1 MMKILYKIGMVVFSG
16 MILTSCVVGKKYSRT
31 ELNAP
36 EKYREELTV
45 TGDTILHSWK
55 TYYKDPLLVDLIEKA
70 LVKNNEV
77 LIAVKSMEQLDLSYK
92 QAKLSLLPT
101 LDFDAAATR
110 SYLSKNSLN
119 GSLSAQF
126 TSKDYMD
133 DYSANLRMS
142 WEVDIWGKA
151 AMQKRDAKA
160 AYFAQ
165 KENLS
170 ALKTR
175 IIVQVAQSYYNLLGL
190 DEQLKIAQKNIELS
204 DSTLQMMKL
213 QYNSGSISS
222 LAVNQTEAQKKTA
235 ELLVPLAKANIAVQ
249 ENALQILCG
258 EYPNTITRSGNLNVD
273 EFAFEM
279 PAGIPASL
287 LSRRPDVKAS
297 EYTVMS
303 ATAKTGLA
311 KATMYPTLS
320 LSPSIGIN
328 SFEFD
333 TWFNFPGSVTKN
345 IAANL
350 AQPIFQKKALR
361 TAYEVAVLEQEK
373 AVVQFKQSFITAV
386 GEVSDAMSQLKYADE
401 RIKLSEEKA
410 SSLEKATSD
419 ASLLYKSGM
428 ANYLEVITA
437 QNSALQND
445 LDVVAIKLEKLN
457 AAINLY
463 RALGG
468 GVE

>member
-1 MMKILYKIGMVVFSG
+1 MRVLYNIGISLFTGMV
-16 MILTSCVVGKKYSRT
+16 LTSCVVGKKYSRAD
-31 ELNAP
+31 LNAP
-36 EKYREELTV
+36 EKYREDITL
-45 TGDTILHSWK
+45 TGDTILHPWK
-55 TYYKDPLLVDLIEKA
+55 SYYKDPMLVSLIEKA

-77 LIAVKSMEQLDLSYK
+77 LIAMKSMEQLDLTYK

-101 LDFDAAATR
+101 LDFDAGASR
-110 SYLSKNSLN
+110 SYQSKNSLN

-126 TSKDYMD
+126 IGKDYMD
-133 DYSANLRMS
+133 DYSANLRLS
-142 WEVDIWGKA
+142 WEADIWGKA

-160 AYFAQ
+160 GYFAQ

-190 DEQLKIAQKNIELS
+190 DEQLKIAQKNIDLS
-204 DSTLQMMKL
+204 NSTLSMMQM
-213 QYNSGSISS
+213 QYQSGLISS
-222 LAVNQTEAQKKTA
+222 LALYQTEAQKKTA
-235 ELLVPLAKANIAVQ
+235 ELLVPLAEANIAVQ

-258 EYPNTITRSGNLNVD
+258 EYPDSIIRSGNLDVAELNVTLSSGV
-273 EFAFEM
+273 
-279 PAGIPASL
+279 PVSL
-287 LSRRPDVKAS
+287 LSRRPDVKAA
-297 EYTVMS
+297 EYAVMS
-303 ATAKTGLA
+303 ANAKTGLA

-333 TWFNFPGSVTKN
+333 TWFNFPGSVTKT

-350 AQPIFQKKALR
+350 VQPIFKKRQLR
-361 TAYEVAVLEQEK
+361 TAYEIAVLEQEK
-373 AVVQFKQSFITAV
+373 AVVQFKQSFIIAV
-386 GEVSDAMSQLKYADE
+386 GEVSDAMSKLKNADKRME
-401 RIKLSEEKA
+401 LATEK
-410 SSLEKATSD
+410 SVSLDKATHD
-419 ASLLYKSGM
+419 ANLLYKSGM
-428 ANYLEVITA
+428 ATYLEVIVA

>member
-1 MMKILYKIGMVVFSG
+1 MKVLYNIGISLFTGMV
-16 MILTSCVVGKKYSRT
+16 LTSCVVGKKYSRAD
-31 ELNAP
+31 LNAP
-36 EKYREELTV
+36 EKYREDITL
-45 TGDTILHSWK
+45 TGDTILHPWK
-55 TYYKDPLLVDLIEKA
+55 SYYKDPMLVSLIEKA

-77 LIAVKSMEQLDLSYK
+77 LIAMKSMEQLDLTYK

-101 LDFDAAATR
+101 LDFDAGASR
-110 SYLSKNSLN
+110 SYQSKNSLN

-126 TSKDYMD
+126 IGKDYMD
-133 DYSANLRMS
+133 DYSANLRLS
-142 WEVDIWGKA
+142 WEADIWGKA

-160 AYFAQ
+160 GYFAQ

-190 DEQLKIAQKNIELS
+190 DEQLKIAQKNIDLS
-204 DSTLQMMKL
+204 NSTLSMMQM
-213 QYNSGSISS
+213 QYQSGLISS
-222 LAVNQTEAQKKTA
+222 LALYQTEAQKKTA
-235 ELLVPLAKANIAVQ
+235 ELLVPLAEANIAVQ

-258 EYPNTITRSGNLNVD
+258 EYPDSITRSGNLDVAELNVTLSSGV
-273 EFAFEM
+273 
-279 PAGIPASL
+279 PVSL
-287 LSRRPDVKAS
+287 LSRRPDVKAA
-297 EYTVMS
+297 EYAVMS
-303 ATAKTGLA
+303 ANAKTGLA

-333 TWFNFPGSVTKN
+333 TWFNFPGSVTKT

-350 AQPIFQKKALR
+350 VQPIFKKRQLR
-361 TAYEVAVLEQEK
+361 TAYEIAVLEQEK
-373 AVVQFKQSFITAV
+373 AVVQFKQSFIVAV
-386 GEVSDAMSQLKYADE
+386 GEVSDAMSKLKNADKRME
-401 RIKLSEEKA
+401 LATEK
-410 SSLEKATSD
+410 SVSLDKATHD
-419 ASLLYKSGM
+419 ANLLYKSGM
-428 ANYLEVITA
+428 ATYLEVIVA

>member
-1 MMKILYKIGMVVFSG
+1 MKVVYNIGISLFTGMV
-16 MILTSCVVGKKYSRT
+16 LTSCVVGKKYSRAD
-31 ELNAP
+31 LNAP
-36 EKYREELTV
+36 EKYREDITL
-45 TGDTILHSWK
+45 TGDTILHPWK
-55 TYYKDPLLVDLIEKA
+55 SYYKDPMLVSLIEKA

-77 LIAVKSMEQLDLSYK
+77 LIAMKSMEQLDLTYK

-101 LDFDAAATR
+101 LDFDAGASR
-110 SYLSKNSLN
+110 SYQSKNSLN

-126 TSKDYMD
+126 IGKDYMD
-133 DYSANLRMS
+133 DYSANLRLS
-142 WEVDIWGKA
+142 WEADIWGKA

-160 AYFAQ
+160 GYFAQ

-190 DEQLKIAQKNIELS
+190 DEQLKIAQKNIDLS
-204 DSTLQMMKL
+204 NSTLIMMQM
-213 QYNSGSISS
+213 QYQSGLISS
-222 LAVNQTEAQKKTA
+222 LALYQTEAQKKTA
-235 ELLVPLAKANIAVQ
+235 ELLVPLAEANIAVQ

-258 EYPNTITRSGNLNVD
+258 EYPDSITRSGNLDVAELNVTLSSGV
-273 EFAFEM
+273 
-279 PAGIPASL
+279 PVSL
-287 LSRRPDVKAS
+287 LSRRPDVKAA
-297 EYTVMS
+297 EYAVMS
-303 ATAKTGLA
+303 ANAKTGLA

-333 TWFNFPGSVTKN
+333 TWFNFPGSVTKT

-350 AQPIFQKKALR
+350 VQPIFKKRQLR
-361 TAYEVAVLEQEK
+361 TAYEIAVLEQEK
-373 AVVQFKQSFITAV
+373 AVFQFKQSFIVAV
-386 GEVSDAMSQLKYADE
+386 GEVSDAMSKLKNADKRME
-401 RIKLSEEKA
+401 LATEK
-410 SSLEKATSD
+410 SVSLDKATHD
-419 ASLLYKSGM
+419 ANLLYKSGM
-428 ANYLEVITA
+428 ATYLEVIVA

>member
-1 MMKILYKIGMVVFSG
+1 MKALYKIGM
-16 MILTSCVVGKKYSRT
+16 ILLAGTIMTSCVVGKKYSRT

-36 EKYREELTV
+36 EKFREEIAV
-45 TGDTILHSWK
+45 TGDTVLLPWK
-55 TYYKDPLLVDLIEKA
+55 SYYKDPLLVSLIEKA

-77 LIAVKSMEQLDLSYK
+77 VIAMKSMEQLDLSYK
-92 QAKLSLLPT
+92 QAKLGLLPT
-101 LDFDAAATR
+101 LDFDAGASR
-110 SYLSKNSLN
+110 SYQSKNSLN

-126 TSKDYMD
+126 IGKDYMD
-133 DYSANLRMS
+133 DYNANLRMA

-151 AMQKRDAKA
+151 TMQKRDAKA

-175 IIVQVAQSYYNLLGL
+175 IIVQVAQAYYNLLGL
-190 DEQLKIAQKNIELS
+190 DEQLKIAEKNIELTS
-204 DSTLQMMKL
+204 NTLTMTQL
-213 QYNSGSISS
+213 QYNSGSVSS

-235 ELLVPLAKANIAVQ
+235 ELLVPLAKMNIAIQ

-258 EYPNTITRSGNLNVD
+258 EYPDRIERAGNIDAAEIFV
-273 EFAFEM
+273 EFSTGV
-279 PAGIPASL
+279 PVSL

-297 EYTVMS
+297 EYAVMS

-320 LSPSIGIN
+320 LSPSVGIN

-333 TWFNFPGSVTKN
+333 NWFNFPGSVTKT

-350 AQPIFQKKALR
+350 AQPIFRKKALR
-361 TAYEVAVLEQEK
+361 TAYQVAVLEQEK

-386 GEVSDAMSQLKYADE
+386 GEVNDAMVRVKYADE
-401 RIKLSEEKA
+401 RIILAKEKA
-410 SSLEKATSD
+410 ASLEKATSD

-437 QNSALQND
+437 QNSSLQND
-445 LDVVAIKLEKLN
+445 LDVVTIKLEKLN

-468 GVE
+468 GVK

>member
-1 MMKILYKIGMVVFSG
+1 MSVLYKIGVSLFAGVL
-16 MILTSCVVGKKYSRT
+16 LTSCVVGKKYSRT
-31 ELNAP
+31 DLNAP
-36 EKYREELTV
+36 EKYREEITV
-45 TGDTILHSWK
+45 TGDTILHPWK
-55 TYYKDPLLVDLIEKA
+55 SYYKDPMLVGLIEKA

-77 LIAVKSMEQLDLSYK
+77 LIAMKSMEQLDLTYK

-101 LDFDAAATR
+101 LDFDAGASR
-110 SYLSKNSLN
+110 SYQSKNSLN

-126 TSKDYMD
+126 TSKDYLD
-133 DYSANLRMS
+133 DYSANLRLS
-142 WEVDIWGKA
+142 WEADIWGKA

-160 AYFAQ
+160 GYFAQ

-190 DEQLKIAQKNIELS
+190 DEQLKIAQKNIDLS
-204 DSTLQMMKL
+204 NSTLSMMQM
-213 QYNSGSISS
+213 QYNSGLISS
-222 LAVNQTEAQKKTA
+222 LALYQTEAQKKTA
-235 ELLVPLAKANIAVQ
+235 ELLVPLAEANIAVQ

-258 EYPNTITRSGNLNVD
+258 EYPDSITRSGNLDVAELNVVL
-273 EFAFEM
+273 
-279 PAGIPASL
+279 PSGVPASL
-287 LSRRPDVKAS
+287 LSRRPDVKAA
-297 EYTVMS
+297 EYAVMS
-303 ATAKTGLA
+303 ANAKTGLA

-333 TWFNFPGSVTKN
+333 TWFNFPGSVTKT

-350 AQPIFQKKALR
+350 VQPIFKKRQLR
-361 TAYEVAVLEQEK
+361 TAYEIAVLEQEK

-386 GEVSDAMSQLKYADE
+386 GEVSNAMSQLKNADKRME
-401 RIKLSEEKA
+401 LATEK
-410 SSLEKATSD
+410 SVSLDKATKD
-419 ASLLYKSGM
+419 ANLLYKSGM
-428 ANYLEVITA
+428 ATYLEVIVA

-445 LDVVAIKLEKLN
+445 LDVVVIKLEKLN

-463 RALGG
+463 RSLGG

>member
-1 MMKILYKIGMVVFSG
+1 MKALHKIGM
-16 MILTSCVVGKKYSRT
+16 ILLTGTIMTSCVVGKKYSRT

-36 EKYREELTV
+36 EKFREEIAV
-45 TGDTILHSWK
+45 TGDTVLLPWK
-55 TYYKDPLLVDLIEKA
+55 SYYKDPLLVSLIEKA

-77 LIAVKSMEQLDLSYK
+77 VIAMKSMEQLDLSYK
-92 QAKLSLLPT
+92 QAKLGLLPT
-101 LDFDAAATR
+101 LDFDAGASR
-110 SYLSKNSLN
+110 SYQSKNSLN

-126 TSKDYMD
+126 IGKDYMD
-133 DYSANLRMS
+133 DYNANLRMA

-151 AMQKRDAKA
+151 TMQKRDAKA

-175 IIVQVAQSYYNLLGL
+175 IIVQVAQAYYNLLGL
-190 DEQLKIAQKNIELS
+190 DEQLKIAEKNIELTS
-204 DSTLQMMKL
+204 NTLTMTQL
-213 QYNSGSISS
+213 QYNSGSVSS

-235 ELLVPLAKANIAVQ
+235 ELLVPLAKMNIAIQ

-258 EYPNTITRSGNLNVD
+258 EYPDRIERAGNIDAAEISV
-273 EFAFEM
+273 EFSTGV
-279 PAGIPASL
+279 PVSL

-297 EYTVMS
+297 EYAVMS

-320 LSPSIGIN
+320 LSPSVGIN

-333 TWFNFPGSVTKN
+333 NWFNFPGSVTKT

-350 AQPIFQKKALR
+350 AQPIFRKKALR
-361 TAYEVAVLEQEK
+361 TAYQVAVLEQEK

-386 GEVSDAMSQLKYADE
+386 GEVNDAMVRVKYADE
-401 RIKLSEEKA
+401 RIILAKEKA
-410 SSLEKATSD
+410 ASLEKATSD

-437 QNSALQND
+437 QNSSLQND
-445 LDVVAIKLEKLN
+445 LDVVTIKLEKLN

-468 GVE
+468 GVK

>member
-1 MMKILYKIGMVVFSG
+1 MKILYKIGMTVFSG
-16 MILTSCVVGKKYSRT
+16 MILTSCVVGKKYSRA
-31 ELNAP
+31 ELNTP

-45 TGDTILHSWK
+45 TGDTVLHSWK
-55 TYYKDPLLVDLIEKA
+55 KYYKDPLLVDLIEKA

-101 LDFDAAATR
+101 LDFDAAGSR

-204 DSTLQMMKL
+204 DNTLQMMKL

-297 EYTVMS
+297 EYAVMS

-320 LSPSIGIN
+320 LNPSIGIN

-333 TWFNFPGSVTKN
+333 NWFNFPGSVTKN

-401 RIKLSEEKA
+401 RIKLAEEKA
-410 SSLEKATSD
+410 TSLEKATAN

-428 ANYLEVITA
+428 ANYLEIIAA
-437 QNSALQND
+437 QNSALQNE

-457 AAINLY
+457 ASINLY

>member
-1 MMKILYKIGMVVFSG
+1 MKTIYKIGMVLLTGAV
-16 MILTSCVVGKKYSRT
+16 MTSCVVGKKYSRT
-31 ELNAP
+31 DLQAP
-36 EKYREELTV
+36 EKYREEVAV
-45 TGDTILHSWK
+45 TGDTVLLPWRN
-55 TYYKDPLLVDLIEKA
+55 YYKDPLLVALIEKA

-77 LIAVKSMEQLDLSYK
+77 IIAMKSMEQLDLSYK

-101 LDFDAAATR
+101 LDFDAGASR
-110 SYLSKNSLN
+110 SYPSKNSLN
-119 GSLSAQF
+119 GSLSQQF
-126 TSKDYMD
+126 IGKDYMD
-133 DYSANLRMS
+133 DYSANLRLS

-160 AYFAQ
+160 TYFAQ

-175 IIVQVAQSYYNLLGL
+175 IIVQVAQAYYNLLGL
-190 DEQLKIAQKNIELS
+190 DEQLKIAEKNIELS
-204 DSTLQMMKL
+204 TNTLSMMQL

-258 EYPNTITRSGNLNVD
+258 EYPDKIERAGNIDAAEVSVV
-273 EFAFEM
+273 FA
-279 PAGIPASL
+279 GGVPASL

-297 EYTVMS
+297 EYAVMS
-303 ATAKTGLA
+303 ANAKTGLA

-320 LSPSIGIN
+320 LSPSIGVN
-328 SFEFD
+328 SFEFEN
-333 TWFNFPGSVTKN
+333 WFDFPGSVTKT

-350 AQPIFQKKALR
+350 AQPIFRKKALR

-373 AVVQFKQSFITAV
+373 AVAQFKQSFITAV
-386 GEVSDAMSQLKYADE
+386 GEVNDAMSRLKYADE
-401 RIKLSEEKA
+401 RIILAKDKA
-410 SSLEKATSD
+410 AALDKATSD
-419 ASLLYKSGM
+419 AGLLYKSGM
-428 ANYLEVITA
+428 ANYLEVIAA
-437 QNSALQND
+437 QNSSLQNELD
-445 LDVVAIKLEKLN
+445 LVTIKLEKLN

>member
-1 MMKILYKIGMVVFSG
+1 MRVLYKIGISLFTGVL
-16 MILTSCVVGKKYSRT
+16 LTSCVVGKKYSRT
-31 ELNAP
+31 DLNVP
-36 EKYREELTV
+36 EKYREEVVL
-45 TGDTILHSWK
+45 TGDTILHPWK
-55 TYYKDPLLVDLIEKA
+55 NYYKDPLLVDLIEKA

-77 LIAVKSMEQLDLSYK
+77 LVAMKSMEQLDLNYK

-101 LDFDAAATR
+101 LDFDANASR
-110 SYLSKNSLN
+110 SYQSKNSLN

-133 DYSANLRMS
+133 DYNSNLRLS
-142 WEVDIWGKA
+142 WEADIWGKA
-151 AMQKRDAKA
+151 TMQKREAKA
-160 AYFAQ
+160 NYFAQ

-190 DEQLKIAQKNIELS
+190 DEQLKIAQRNIELS
-204 DSTLQMMKL
+204 DSTLNMMKL
-213 QYNSGSISS
+213 QYNSGAISS
-222 LAVNQTEAQKKTA
+222 LALHQTEAQKKTA
-235 ELLVPLAKANIAVQ
+235 ELLVPLAKTNIAVQ

-258 EYPNTITRSGNLNVD
+258 EYPDKIARSGNLEVA
-273 EFAFEM
+273 EFSVGL
-279 PAGIPASL
+279 PSGIPASL
-287 LSRRPDVKAS
+287 LSRRPDVKAA
-297 EYTVMS
+297 EYAVMS
-303 ATAKTGLA
+303 ANAKTGLA

-333 TWFNFPGSVTKN
+333 NWFNFPGSVTKT

-350 AQPIFQKKALR
+350 AQPIFRKRALR
-361 TAYEVAVLEQEK
+361 TAYEVAVIEQEK
-373 AVVQFKQSFITAV
+373 AVIQFKQSYITAV

-401 RIKLSEEKA
+401 RMELATEKA
-410 SSLEKATSD
+410 VSLDKATSD
-419 ASLLYKSGM
+419 ATLLYKSGM
-428 ANYLEVITA
+428 VTYLDVIVA
-437 QNSALQND
+437 QNGALQND
-445 LDVVAIKLEKLN
+445 LDVVTIKLEKLN

-468 GVE
+468 GVQ

>member
-1 MMKILYKIGMVVFSG
+1 MKTVYKIGIVLLTATIM
-16 MILTSCVVGKKYSRT
+16 TSCVVGKKYSRT

-36 EKYREELTV
+36 EKYREEVAV
-45 TGDTILHSWK
+45 TGDTVLLPWK
-55 TYYKDPLLVDLIEKA
+55 NYYKDPLLVTLIEKA

-77 LIAVKSMEQLDLSYK
+77 IIAMKSMEQLDLSYK

-101 LDFDAAATR
+101 LDFDAGASR
-110 SYLSKNSLN
+110 SYPSKNSLN
-119 GSLSAQF
+119 GSLSQQF
-126 TSKDYMD
+126 IGKDYMD
-133 DYSANLRMS
+133 DYSANLRLS

-190 DEQLKIAQKNIELS
+190 DEQLKIAEKNIELS
-204 DSTLQMMKL
+204 TNTLSMMQL
-213 QYNSGSISS
+213 QYKSGSISS

-258 EYPNTITRSGNLNVD
+258 EYPDKIERAGNIDAAEVSVL
-273 EFAFEM
+273 FAG
-279 PAGIPASL
+279 GIPASL
-287 LSRRPDVKAS
+287 LSRRPDVKSS
-297 EYTVMS
+297 EYAVMS
-303 ATAKTGLA
+303 ANAKTGLA

-320 LSPSIGIN
+320 LNPSIGVN
-328 SFEFD
+328 SFEFEN
-333 TWFNFPGSVTKN
+333 WFDFPGSITKT

-350 AQPIFQKKALR
+350 AQPIFRKKALR

-386 GEVSDAMSQLKYADE
+386 GEVNDAMSRLKYADE
-401 RIKLSEEKA
+401 RMILAKDKA
-410 SSLEKATSD
+410 ASLDKATSD

-428 ANYLEVITA
+428 ANYLEVIAA
-437 QNSALQND
+437 QNSSLQNELD
-445 LDVVAIKLEKLN
+445 LVTIKLEKLN

>member
-1 MMKILYKIGMVVFSG
+1 MKILYKIGMTVFSG

-45 TGDTILHSWK
+45 TGDTVLHSWK
-55 TYYKDPLLVDLIEKA
+55 KYYKDPLLVDLIEKA

-101 LDFDAAATR
+101 LDFDAAGSR

-204 DSTLQMMKL
+204 DNTLQMMKL

-297 EYTVMS
+297 EYAVMS

-320 LSPSIGIN
+320 LNPSIGIN

-333 TWFNFPGSVTKN
+333 NWFNFPGSVTKN

-401 RIKLSEEKA
+401 RIKLAEEKA
-410 SSLEKATSD
+410 VSLEKATAD

-428 ANYLEVITA
+428 ANYLEIIAA
-437 QNSALQND
+437 QNSALQNE

-457 AAINLY
+457 ASINLY

>member
-1 MMKILYKIGMVVFSG
+1 MSVLYKIGVSLFAGVL
-16 MILTSCVVGKKYSRT
+16 LTSCVVGKKYSRT
-31 ELNAP
+31 DLNVP
-36 EKYREELTV
+36 EKYREAITV
-45 TGDTILHSWK
+45 TGDTILHPWK
-55 TYYKDPLLVDLIEKA
+55 SYYKDPMLVGLIEKA

-77 LIAVKSMEQLDLSYK
+77 LIAMKSMEQLDLTYK

-101 LDFDAAATR
+101 LDFDAGASR
-110 SYLSKNSLN
+110 SYQSKNSLN

-126 TSKDYMD
+126 TSKDYLD
-133 DYSANLRMS
+133 DYSANLRLS
-142 WEVDIWGKA
+142 WEADIWGKA

-160 AYFAQ
+160 GYFAQ

-190 DEQLKIAQKNIELS
+190 DEQLKIAQKNIDLS
-204 DSTLQMMKL
+204 NSTLSMMQM
-213 QYNSGSISS
+213 QYNSGLISS
-222 LAVNQTEAQKKTA
+222 LALYQTEAQKKTA
-235 ELLVPLAKANIAVQ
+235 ELLVPLAEANIAVQ

-258 EYPNTITRSGNLNVD
+258 EYPDSITRSGNLDVAELNVVL
-273 EFAFEM
+273 
-279 PAGIPASL
+279 PSGVPASL
-287 LSRRPDVKAS
+287 LSRRPDVKAA
-297 EYTVMS
+297 EYAVMS
-303 ATAKTGLA
+303 ANAKTGLA

-333 TWFNFPGSVTKN
+333 TWFNFPGSVTKT

-350 AQPIFQKKALR
+350 VQPIFKKRQLR
-361 TAYEVAVLEQEK
+361 TAYEIAVLEQEK

-386 GEVSDAMSQLKYADE
+386 GEVSNAMSQLKNADKRME
-401 RIKLSEEKA
+401 LATEK
-410 SSLEKATSD
+410 SVSLDKATND
-419 ASLLYKSGM
+419 ANLLYKSGM
-428 ANYLEVITA
+428 ATYLEVIVA

>member
-1 MMKILYKIGMVVFSG
+1 MKTLYKIGIVLLTGTIM
-16 MILTSCVVGKKYSRT
+16 TSCVVGKKYART
-31 ELNAP
+31 DLNAP
-36 EKYREELTV
+36 EKYREEIAV
-45 TGDTILHSWK
+45 TGDTVLLPWK
-55 TYYKDPLLVDLIEKA
+55 SYYKDPLLVNLIEKA

-77 LIAVKSMEQLDLSYK
+77 LVAMKSMEQLDLSYK

-101 LDFDAAATR
+101 LDFDAGASRA
-110 SYLSKNSLN
+110 YPSKNSLN
-119 GSLSAQF
+119 GSLSQQF
-126 TSKDYMD
+126 IGKDYMD
-133 DYSANLRMS
+133 DYSANLRLS

-175 IIVQVAQSYYNLLGL
+175 IIVQVAQAYYNLLGL
-190 DEQLKIAQKNIELS
+190 DEQLKIAEKNIELS
-204 DSTLQMMKL
+204 NNTLGMMRL
-213 QYNSGSISS
+213 QYNSGSVSS

-258 EYPNTITRSGNLNVD
+258 EYPDKIERAGNIDAAEVAVLFPTGV
-273 EFAFEM
+273 
-279 PAGIPASL
+279 PVSL

-297 EYTVMS
+297 EYAVMS
-303 ATAKTGLA
+303 ANAKTGLA

-320 LSPSIGIN
+320 LSPSIGVN

-333 TWFNFPGSVTKN
+333 NWFNFPGSVTKT

-350 AQPIFQKKALR
+350 AQPIFRKKALR

-373 AVVQFKQSFITAV
+373 AIIQFKQSFITAV
-386 GEVSDAMSQLKYADE
+386 GEVNDAMSRLKYADE
-401 RIKLSEEKA
+401 RILLAKEKA
-410 SSLEKATSD
+410 QSLDKATSD

-437 QNSALQND
+437 QNSSLQND
-445 LDVVAIKLEKLN
+445 LDVVTIKLEKLN
-457 AAINLY
+457 ASINLY

>member
-1 MMKILYKIGMVVFSG
+1 MKALYKIGM
-16 MILTSCVVGKKYSRT
+16 ILLAGTIMTSCVVGKKYSRT

-36 EKYREELTV
+36 EKFREEIAV
-45 TGDTILHSWK
+45 TGDTVLLPWK
-55 TYYKDPLLVDLIEKA
+55 SYYKDPLLVSLIEKA

-77 LIAVKSMEQLDLSYK
+77 VIAMKSMEQLDLSYK
-92 QAKLSLLPT
+92 QAKLGLLPT
-101 LDFDAAATR
+101 LDFDAGASR
-110 SYLSKNSLN
+110 SYQSKNSLN

-126 TSKDYMD
+126 IGKDYMD
-133 DYSANLRMS
+133 DYNANLRMA

-151 AMQKRDAKA
+151 TMQKRDAKA

-175 IIVQVAQSYYNLLGL
+175 IIVQVAQAYYNLLGL
-190 DEQLKIAQKNIELS
+190 DEQLKIAEKNIELTS
-204 DSTLQMMKL
+204 NTLTMTQL
-213 QYNSGSISS
+213 QYNSGSVSS

-235 ELLVPLAKANIAVQ
+235 ELLVPLAKMNIAIQ

-258 EYPNTITRSGNLNVD
+258 EYPDRIERAGNIDAAEISV
-273 EFAFEM
+273 EFSTGV
-279 PAGIPASL
+279 PVSL

-297 EYTVMS
+297 EYAVMS

-320 LSPSIGIN
+320 LSPSVGIN

-333 TWFNFPGSVTKN
+333 NWFNFPGSVTKT

-350 AQPIFQKKALR
+350 AQPIFRKKALR
-361 TAYEVAVLEQEK
+361 TAYQVAVLEQEK

-386 GEVSDAMSQLKYADE
+386 GEVNDAMVRVKYADE
-401 RIKLSEEKA
+401 RIVLAKEKA
-410 SSLEKATSD
+410 ASLEKATSD

-437 QNSALQND
+437 QNSSLQND
-445 LDVVAIKLEKLN
+445 LDVVTIKLEKLN

>member
-1 MMKILYKIGMVVFSG
+1 MKTLYKIGMVLLTG
-16 MILTSCVVGKKYSRT
+16 AIMTSCVVGKKYSRT
-31 ELNAP
+31 DLQAP
-36 EKYREELTV
+36 EKYREEVAV
-45 TGDTILHSWK
+45 TGDTVLLPWK
-55 TYYKDPLLVDLIEKA
+55 NYYKDPLLVALIEKA

-77 LIAVKSMEQLDLSYK
+77 IIAMKSMEQLDLSYK

-101 LDFDAAATR
+101 LDFDAGASR
-110 SYLSKNSLN
+110 SYPSKNSLN
-119 GSLSAQF
+119 GSLSQQF
-126 TSKDYMD
+126 IGKDYMD
-133 DYSANLRMS
+133 DYSANLRLS

-175 IIVQVAQSYYNLLGL
+175 IIVQVAQAYYNLLGL
-190 DEQLKIAQKNIELS
+190 DEQLKIAEKNIELS
-204 DSTLQMMKL
+204 TNTLNMMQL
-213 QYNSGSISS
+213 QYKSGSISS

-258 EYPNTITRSGNLNVD
+258 EYPDKIERAGNIDAAEVSVL
-273 EFAFEM
+273 FAG
-279 PAGIPASL
+279 GIPASL

-297 EYTVMS
+297 EYAVMS
-303 ATAKTGLA
+303 ANAKTGLA

-320 LSPSIGIN
+320 LNPSIGVN
-328 SFEFD
+328 SFEFEN
-333 TWFNFPGSVTKN
+333 WFDFPGSITKT

-350 AQPIFQKKALR
+350 AQPIFRKKALR

-386 GEVSDAMSQLKYADE
+386 GEVNDAMSRLKYADE
-401 RIKLSEEKA
+401 RIILAKDKA
-410 SSLEKATSD
+410 ASLDKATSD
-419 ASLLYKSGM
+419 AGLLYKSGM
-428 ANYLEVITA
+428 ANYLEVIAA
-437 QNSALQND
+437 QNSSLQNELD
-445 LDVVAIKLEKLN
+445 LVTIKLEKLN

>member
-1 MMKILYKIGMVVFSG
+1 MSVLYKIGVSLFAGVL
-16 MILTSCVVGKKYSRT
+16 LTSCVVGKKYSRT
-31 ELNAP
+31 DLNAP
-36 EKYREELTV
+36 EKYREEITV
-45 TGDTILHSWK
+45 TGDTILHPWK
-55 TYYKDPLLVDLIEKA
+55 SYYKDPMLVGLIEKA

-77 LIAVKSMEQLDLSYK
+77 LIAMKSMEQLDLTYK

-101 LDFDAAATR
+101 LDFDAGASR
-110 SYLSKNSLN
+110 SYQSKNSLN

-126 TSKDYMD
+126 TSKDYLD
-133 DYSANLRMS
+133 DYSANLRLS
-142 WEVDIWGKA
+142 WEADIWGKA

-160 AYFAQ
+160 GYFAQ

-190 DEQLKIAQKNIELS
+190 DEQLKIAQKNIDLS
-204 DSTLQMMKL
+204 NSTLSMMQM
-213 QYNSGSISS
+213 QYNSGLISS
-222 LAVNQTEAQKKTA
+222 LALYQTEAQKKTA
-235 ELLVPLAKANIAVQ
+235 ELLVPLAEANIAVQ

-258 EYPNTITRSGNLNVD
+258 EYPDSITRSGNLDVAELNVVL
-273 EFAFEM
+273 
-279 PAGIPASL
+279 PSGVPASL
-287 LSRRPDVKAS
+287 LSRRPDVKAA
-297 EYTVMS
+297 EYAVMS
-303 ATAKTGLA
+303 ANAKTGLA

-333 TWFNFPGSVTKN
+333 TWFNFPGSVTKT

-350 AQPIFQKKALR
+350 VQPIFKKRQLR
-361 TAYEVAVLEQEK
+361 TAYEIAVLEQEK

-386 GEVSDAMSQLKYADE
+386 GEVSNAMSQLKNADKRME
-401 RIKLSEEKA
+401 LATEK
-410 SSLEKATSD
+410 SVSLDKATTD
-419 ASLLYKSGM
+419 ANLLYKSGM
-428 ANYLEVITA
+428 ATYLEVIVA

>member
-1 MMKILYKIGMVVFSG
+1 MSVLYKIGVSLFAGVL
-16 MILTSCVVGKKYSRT
+16 LTSCVVGKKYSRT
-31 ELNAP
+31 DLNAP
-36 EKYREELTV
+36 EKYREEITV
-45 TGDTILHSWK
+45 TGDTILHPWK
-55 TYYKDPLLVDLIEKA
+55 SYYKDPMLVGLIEKA

-77 LIAVKSMEQLDLSYK
+77 VIAMKSMEQLDLTYK

-101 LDFDAAATR
+101 LDFDAGASR
-110 SYLSKNSLN
+110 SYQSKNSLN

-126 TSKDYMD
+126 TSKDYLD
-133 DYSANLRMS
+133 DYSANLRLS
-142 WEVDIWGKA
+142 WEADIWGKA

-160 AYFAQ
+160 GYFAQ

-190 DEQLKIAQKNIELS
+190 DEQLKIAQKNIDLS
-204 DSTLQMMKL
+204 NSTLSMMQM
-213 QYNSGSISS
+213 QYNSGLISS
-222 LAVNQTEAQKKTA
+222 LALYQTEAQKKTA
-235 ELLVPLAKANIAVQ
+235 ELLVPLAEANIAVQ

-258 EYPNTITRSGNLNVD
+258 EYPDSITRSGNLDVAELNVVL
-273 EFAFEM
+273 
-279 PAGIPASL
+279 PSGVPASL
-287 LSRRPDVKAS
+287 LSRRPDVKAA
-297 EYTVMS
+297 EYAVMS
-303 ATAKTGLA
+303 ANAKTGLA

-333 TWFNFPGSVTKN
+333 TWFNFPGSVTKT

-350 AQPIFQKKALR
+350 VQPIFKKRQLR
-361 TAYEVAVLEQEK
+361 TAYEIAVLEQEK
-373 AVVQFKQSFITAV
+373 AVVQFKQLFITAV
-386 GEVSDAMSQLKYADE
+386 GEVSNAMSQLKNADKRME
-401 RIKLSEEKA
+401 LATEK
-410 SSLEKATSD
+410 SVSLDKATHD
-419 ASLLYKSGM
+419 ANLLYKSGM
-428 ANYLEVITA
+428 ATYLEVIVA

>member
-1 MMKILYKIGMVVFSG
+1 MKTLYKIGIVLLTGTVM
-16 MILTSCVVGKKYSRT
+16 TSCVVGKKYSR
-31 ELNAP
+31 EDLKVP
-36 EKYREELTV
+36 EKYREEIAVTADTV
-45 TGDTILHSWK
+45 LLPWK
-55 TYYKDPLLVDLIEKA
+55 SYYKDPLLVNLIEKA

-77 LIAVKSMEQLDLSYK
+77 LVAVKSMEQLDLSYK

-101 LDFDAAATR
+101 LDFDAGASR
-110 SYLSKNSLN
+110 SYQSKNSLN

-126 TSKDYMD
+126 IGKDYMD

-175 IIVQVAQSYYNLLGL
+175 IIVQVAQAYYNLLGL
-190 DEQLKIAQKNIELS
+190 DEQLKIAEKNIELS
-204 DSTLQMMKL
+204 TSTLDMMKL

-258 EYPNTITRSGNLNVD
+258 EYPNSIERAGNIDAAEINVV
-273 EFAFEM
+273 F
-279 PAGIPASL
+279 PTGIPVSL

-297 EYTVMS
+297 EYAVMS
-303 ATAKTGLA
+303 ATAKTGLS
-311 KATMYPTLS
+311 KAAMYPALS
-320 LSPSIGIN
+320 LNPWIGVN
-328 SFEFD
+328 SFEFEK
-333 TWFNFPGSVTKN
+333 WFDFPGSITKT

-350 AQPIFQKKALR
+350 AQPIFRKKALR

-373 AVVQFKQSFITAV
+373 AAIQFKQSFITAV
-386 GEVSDAMSQLKYADE
+386 GEVNDAMSRLKYADE
-401 RIKLSEEKA
+401 RIVLAKEKA
-410 SSLEKATSD
+410 TSLDKATSD

-437 QNSALQND
+437 QNSSLQND
-445 LDVVAIKLEKLN
+445 LDVVTIKLEKLN

>member
-1 MMKILYKIGMVVFSG
+1 MSVLYKIGFSLFAG
-16 MILTSCVVGKKYSRT
+16 VLLTSCVVGKKYSRT
-31 ELNAP
+31 DLNAP
-36 EKYREELTV
+36 EKYREEITL
-45 TGDTILHSWK
+45 TGDTILHPWK
-55 TYYKDPLLVDLIEKA
+55 SYYKDPMLVGLIEKA

-77 LIAVKSMEQLDLSYK
+77 LIAMKSMEQLDLTYK

-101 LDFDAAATR
+101 LDFDAGASR
-110 SYLSKNSLN
+110 SYQSKNSLN

-126 TSKDYMD
+126 TSKDYLD
-133 DYSANLRMS
+133 DYSANLRLS
-142 WEVDIWGKA
+142 WEADIWGKA

-160 AYFAQ
+160 GYFAQ

-190 DEQLKIAQKNIELS
+190 DEQLKIAQKNIDLS
-204 DSTLQMMKL
+204 NSTLGMMQM
-213 QYNSGSISS
+213 QYNSGLISS
-222 LAVNQTEAQKKTA
+222 LALYQTEAQKKTA
-235 ELLVPLAKANIAVQ
+235 ELLVPLAEANIAVQ

-258 EYPNTITRSGNLNVD
+258 EYPDSITRSGNLDVAELNVVL
-273 EFAFEM
+273 
-279 PAGIPASL
+279 PSGVPASL
-287 LSRRPDVKAS
+287 LSRRPDVKAA
-297 EYTVMS
+297 EYAVMS
-303 ATAKTGLA
+303 ANAKTGLA

-333 TWFNFPGSVTKN
+333 TWFNFPGSVTKT

-350 AQPIFQKKALR
+350 VQPIFKKRQLR
-361 TAYEVAVLEQEK
+361 TAYEIAVLEQEK

-386 GEVSDAMSQLKYADE
+386 GEVSNAMSQLKNADKRME
-401 RIKLSEEKA
+401 LATEK
-410 SSLEKATSD
+410 SVSLDKATTD
-419 ASLLYKSGM
+419 ANLLYKSGM
-428 ANYLEVITA
+428 ATYLEVIVA

-445 LDVVAIKLEKLN
+445 LDVVVIKLEKLN

-463 RALGG
+463 RSLGG

>member
-1 MMKILYKIGMVVFSG
+1 MSVLYKIGVSLFAGVL
-16 MILTSCVVGKKYSRT
+16 LTSCVVGKKYSRT
-31 ELNAP
+31 DLNAP
-36 EKYREELTV
+36 EKYREEITV
-45 TGDTILHSWK
+45 TGDTILHPWK
-55 TYYKDPLLVDLIEKA
+55 SYYKDPMLVGLIEKA

-77 LIAVKSMEQLDLSYK
+77 LIAMKSMEQLDLTYK

-101 LDFDAAATR
+101 LDFDAGASR
-110 SYLSKNSLN
+110 SYQSKNSLN

-126 TSKDYMD
+126 TSKDYLD
-133 DYSANLRMS
+133 DYSANLRLS
-142 WEVDIWGKA
+142 WEADIWGKA

-160 AYFAQ
+160 GYFAQ

-190 DEQLKIAQKNIELS
+190 DEQLKIAQKNIDLS
-204 DSTLQMMKL
+204 NSTLSMMQM
-213 QYNSGSISS
+213 QYNSGLISS
-222 LAVNQTEAQKKTA
+222 LALYQTEAQKKTA
-235 ELLVPLAKANIAVQ
+235 ELLVPLAEANIAVQ

-258 EYPNTITRSGNLNVD
+258 EYPDSITRSGNLDVAELNVVL
-273 EFAFEM
+273 
-279 PAGIPASL
+279 PSGVPASL
-287 LSRRPDVKAS
+287 LSRRPDVKAA
-297 EYTVMS
+297 EYAVMS
-303 ATAKTGLA
+303 ANAKTGLA

-333 TWFNFPGSVTKN
+333 TWFNFPGSVTKT

-350 AQPIFQKKALR
+350 VQPIFKKRQLR
-361 TAYEVAVLEQEK
+361 TAYEIAVLEQEK

-386 GEVSDAMSQLKYADE
+386 GEVSNAMSQLKNADKRME
-401 RIKLSEEKA
+401 LATDKSV
-410 SSLEKATSD
+410 SLDKATND
-419 ASLLYKSGM
+419 ANLLYKSGM
-428 ANYLEVITA
+428 ATYLEVIVA

-463 RALGG
+463 RSLGG

>member
-1 MMKILYKIGMVVFSG
+1 MKVLYNIGISLFTGMV
-16 MILTSCVVGKKYSRT
+16 LTSCVVGKKYSRAD
-31 ELNAP
+31 LNAP
-36 EKYREELTV
+36 EKYREDITL
-45 TGDTILHSWK
+45 TGDTILHPWK
-55 TYYKDPLLVDLIEKA
+55 SYYKDPMLVSLIEKA

-77 LIAVKSMEQLDLSYK
+77 LIAMKSMEQLDLTYK

-101 LDFDAAATR
+101 LDFDAGASR
-110 SYLSKNSLN
+110 SYQSKNSLN

-126 TSKDYMD
+126 TSKDYLD
-133 DYSANLRMS
+133 DYSANLRLS
-142 WEVDIWGKA
+142 WEADIWGKA

-160 AYFAQ
+160 GYFAQ

-190 DEQLKIAQKNIELS
+190 DEQLKIAQKNIDLS
-204 DSTLQMMKL
+204 NSTLSMMQM
-213 QYNSGSISS
+213 QYQSGLISS
-222 LAVNQTEAQKKTA
+222 LALYQTEAQKKTA
-235 ELLVPLAKANIAVQ
+235 ELLVPLAEANIAVQ

-258 EYPNTITRSGNLNVD
+258 EYPDSITRSGNLDVAELNVTLSSGV
-273 EFAFEM
+273 
-279 PAGIPASL
+279 PVSL
-287 LSRRPDVKAS
+287 LSRRPDVKAA
-297 EYTVMS
+297 EYAVMS
-303 ATAKTGLA
+303 ANAKTGLA

-333 TWFNFPGSVTKN
+333 TWFNFPGSVTKT

-350 AQPIFQKKALR
+350 VQPIFKKRQLR
-361 TAYEVAVLEQEK
+361 TAYEIAVLEQEK
-373 AVVQFKQSFITAV
+373 AVVQFKQSFIVAV
-386 GEVSDAMSQLKYADE
+386 GEVSDAMSKLKNADKRME
-401 RIKLSEEKA
+401 LATEK
-410 SSLEKATSD
+410 SVSLDKATHD
-419 ASLLYKSGM
+419 ANLLYKSGM
-428 ANYLEVITA
+428 VTYLEVIVA

>member
-1 MMKILYKIGMVVFSG
+1 MSVLYKIGVSLFAGVL
-16 MILTSCVVGKKYSRT
+16 LTSCVVGKKYSRT
-31 ELNAP
+31 DLNAP
-36 EKYREELTV
+36 EKYREEITV
-45 TGDTILHSWK
+45 TGDTILHPWK
-55 TYYKDPLLVDLIEKA
+55 SYYKDPMLVGLIEKA

-77 LIAVKSMEQLDLSYK
+77 LIAMKSMEQLDLTYK

-101 LDFDAAATR
+101 LDFDAGASR
-110 SYLSKNSLN
+110 SYQSKNSLN

-126 TSKDYMD
+126 TSKDYLD
-133 DYSANLRMS
+133 DYSANLTLS
-142 WEVDIWGKA
+142 WEADIWGKA

-160 AYFAQ
+160 GYFAQ

-190 DEQLKIAQKNIELS
+190 DEQLKIAQKNIDLS
-204 DSTLQMMKL
+204 NSTLRMMQM
-213 QYNSGSISS
+213 QYNSGLISS
-222 LAVNQTEAQKKTA
+222 LALYQTEAQKKTA
-235 ELLVPLAKANIAVQ
+235 ELLVPLAEANIAVQ

-258 EYPNTITRSGNLNVD
+258 EYPDSITRSGNLDVAELNVVL
-273 EFAFEM
+273 
-279 PAGIPASL
+279 PSGVPASL
-287 LSRRPDVKAS
+287 LSRRPDVKAA
-297 EYTVMS
+297 EYAVMS
-303 ATAKTGLA
+303 ANAKTGLA

-333 TWFNFPGSVTKN
+333 NWFNFPGSVTKT

-350 AQPIFQKKALR
+350 VQPIFKKRQLR
-361 TAYEVAVLEQEK
+361 TAYEIAVLEQEK
-373 AVVQFKQSFITAV
+373 AAVQFKQSFITAV
-386 GEVSDAMSQLKYADE
+386 GEVSNAMSQLKNADKRME
-401 RIKLSEEKA
+401 LATEK
-410 SSLEKATSD
+410 SVSLDKATND
-419 ASLLYKSGM
+419 ANLLYKSGM
-428 ANYLEVITA
+428 ATYLEVIVA

>member
-1 MMKILYKIGMVVFSG
+1 MKIIYNVTVTLFAG
-16 MILTSCVVGKKYSRT
+16 LLLASCAVGKKYSRA
-31 ELNAP
+31 EFNAP
-36 EKYREELTV
+36 GKYREEITV
-45 TGDTILHSWK
+45 TADTILMPWRN
-55 TYYKDPLLVDLIEKA
+55 YYKDPLLADLIEKA

-77 LIAVKSMEQLDLSYK
+77 LIAVKSMEQLDLNYR

-101 LDFDAAATR
+101 LDFDAGASRA
-110 SYLSKNSLN
+110 YQSKNSLN

-126 TSKDYMD
+126 TNKDYLD
-133 DYSANLRMS
+133 DYSANLRLA

-160 AYFAQ
+160 IYFAQ

-175 IIVQVAQSYYNLLGL
+175 MIVQVAQAYYNLLGL
-190 DEQLKIAQKNIELS
+190 DEQLKIAQRNIELTE
-204 DSTLQMMKL
+204 STLGMMKL
-213 QYNSGSISS
+213 QYSSGSISS

-249 ENALQILCG
+249 ENALKILCG
-258 EYPNTITRSGNLNVD
+258 EYPDTVARAGNLNASESQVD
-273 EFAFEM
+273 I

-287 LSRRPDVKAS
+287 LSRRPDVKAA
-297 EYTVMS
+297 EYAVMS
-303 ATAKTGLA
+303 ANAKTGLA

-320 LSPSIGIN
+320 LSPSVGIN

-333 TWFNFPGSVTKN
+333 KWFNFPGSVTKT

-350 AQPIFQKKALR
+350 VQPIFKKRTLR
-361 TAYEVAVLEQEK
+361 TAYQVAVLEQEK
-373 AVVQFKQSFITAV
+373 AVISFKQSYITAV
-386 GEVSDAMSQLKYADE
+386 GEVNDAMSRLKYADE
-401 RIKLSEEKA
+401 RIKLAAEK
-410 SSLEKATSD
+410 SISLEKATAD
-419 ASLLYKSGM
+419 AGLLYKSGM

-437 QNSALQND
+437 QNNALQNE

-457 AAINLY
+457 AATNLY

>member
-1 MMKILYKIGMVVFSG
+1 MKTLYKIGMVLFTAAI
-16 MILTSCVVGKKYSRT
+16 MTSCVVGKKYSRT

-36 EKYREELTV
+36 EKFREEVAV
-45 TGDTILHSWK
+45 TGDTVLLPWK
-55 TYYKDPLLVDLIEKA
+55 NYYKDPLLVALIEKA

-77 LIAVKSMEQLDLSYK
+77 IIAMKSMEQLDLSYK

-101 LDFDAAATR
+101 LDFDAGASR
-110 SYLSKNSLN
+110 SYQSKNSLN

-126 TSKDYMD
+126 IGKDYMD
-133 DYSANLRMS
+133 DYSANLRLS

-190 DEQLKIAQKNIELS
+190 DEQLKIAEKNIELS
-204 DSTLQMMKL
+204 TNTLSMMQL
-213 QYNSGSISS
+213 QYKSGSISS

-258 EYPNTITRSGNLNVD
+258 EYPDKIERAGNIDAAEVSVL
-273 EFAFEM
+273 F

-297 EYTVMS
+297 EYAVMS
-303 ATAKTGLA
+303 ANAKTGLA

-320 LSPSIGIN
+320 LNPSIGVN
-328 SFEFD
+328 SFEFEN
-333 TWFNFPGSVTKN
+333 WFNFPGSVTKT

-350 AQPIFQKKALR
+350 AQPIFRKKALR
-361 TAYEVAVLEQEK
+361 TAYEVAVIEQEK

-386 GEVSDAMSQLKYADE
+386 GEVNDAMSRLKYSDE
-401 RIKLSEEKA
+401 RMILAKDKA
-410 SSLEKATSD
+410 ESLDKATSD

-428 ANYLEVITA
+428 ANYLEVIAA
-437 QNSALQND
+437 QNSSLQNELD
-445 LDVVAIKLEKLN
+445 LVTIKLEKLN

>member
-1 MMKILYKIGMVVFSG
+1 MSVLYKIGISLFAG
-16 MILTSCVVGKKYSRT
+16 LLLTSCVVGKKYSRT
-31 ELNAP
+31 DLNAP
-36 EKYREELTV
+36 EKYREDITL
-45 TGDTILHSWK
+45 TGDTILHPWK
-55 TYYKDPLLVDLIEKA
+55 SYYKDPMLVSLIEKA

-77 LIAVKSMEQLDLSYK
+77 LIAIKSMEQLDLTYK

-101 LDFDAAATR
+101 LDFDAGASR
-110 SYLSKNSLN
+110 SYQSKNSLN

-126 TSKDYMD
+126 TSKDYLD
-133 DYSANLRMS
+133 DYSANLRLS
-142 WEVDIWGKA
+142 WEADIWGKA

-160 AYFAQ
+160 GYFAQ

-190 DEQLKIAQKNIELS
+190 DEQLKIAQKNIDLS
-204 DSTLQMMKL
+204 NSTLGMMKM
-213 QYNSGSISS
+213 QYNSGLISS
-222 LAVNQTEAQKKTA
+222 LALYQTEAQKKTA
-235 ELLVPLAKANIAVQ
+235 ELLVPLAEANIAVQ

-258 EYPNTITRSGNLNVD
+258 EYPDSITRSGNLDAAELNV
-273 EFAFEM
+273 ALPSGV
-279 PAGIPASL
+279 PAAL
-287 LSRRPDVKAS
+287 LSRRPDVKAA
-297 EYTVMS
+297 EYAVMS
-303 ATAKTGLA
+303 ANAKTGLA

-333 TWFNFPGSVTKN
+333 TWFNFPGSVTKT

-350 AQPIFQKKALR
+350 VQPIFKKRQLR
-361 TAYEVAVLEQEK
+361 TAYEIAILEQEK

-386 GEVSDAMSQLKYADE
+386 GEVSDAMSKLKNADKRME
-401 RIKLSEEKA
+401 LATEK
-410 SSLEKATSD
+410 SVSLDKATHD
-419 ASLLYKSGM
+419 ANLLYKSGM
-428 ANYLEVITA
+428 ATYLEVIVA

>member
-1 MMKILYKIGMVVFSG
+1 MKTLYKIGIVLLTGTLM
-16 MILTSCVVGKKYSRT
+16 TSCVVGKKYSRT
-31 ELNAP
+31 DLQAP
-36 EKYREELTV
+36 EKYREEIAVTADTV
-45 TGDTILHSWK
+45 VLPWK
-55 TYYKDPLLVDLIEKA
+55 NYYKDPLLVNLIEKA

-77 LIAVKSMEQLDLSYK
+77 LIAVKSMEQLDLAYK

-101 LDFDAAATR
+101 LDFDAGASR

-119 GSLSAQF
+119 GSLSSQF

-133 DYSANLRMS
+133 DYSASLKMS

-190 DEQLKIAQKNIELS
+190 DEQLKIAEKNIELS
-204 DSTLQMMKL
+204 DNTLKMMKL

-258 EYPNTITRSGNLNVD
+258 EYPNTIERSGNLNVE

-279 PAGIPASL
+279 PLGIPASL

-297 EYTVMS
+297 EYAVMS

-373 AVVQFKQSFITAV
+373 AVVSFKQSFITAV
-386 GEVSDAMSQLKYADE
+386 GEVSDAMSRLKYADE
-401 RIKLSEEKA
+401 RIELAQEKA
-410 SSLEKATSD
+410 ASLDKATAD

-428 ANYLEVITA
+428 ANYLEIIAA

-445 LDVVAIKLEKLN
+445 LDLVTIKLERLN
-457 AAINLY
+457 ASVNLY

>member
-1 MMKILYKIGMVVFSG
+1 MKVLYNIGISLFTGMV
-16 MILTSCVVGKKYSRT
+16 LTSCVVGKKYSRAD
-31 ELNAP
+31 LNAP
-36 EKYREELTV
+36 EKYREDITL
-45 TGDTILHSWK
+45 TGDTILHPWK
-55 TYYKDPLLVDLIEKA
+55 SYYKDPMLVSLIEKA

-77 LIAVKSMEQLDLSYK
+77 LIAMKSMEQLDLTYK

-101 LDFDAAATR
+101 LDFDAGASR
-110 SYLSKNSLN
+110 SYQSKNSLN

-126 TSKDYMD
+126 TSKDYLD
-133 DYSANLRMS
+133 DYSANLRLS
-142 WEVDIWGKA
+142 WEADIWGKA

-160 AYFAQ
+160 GYFAQ

-190 DEQLKIAQKNIELS
+190 DEQLKIAQKNIDLS
-204 DSTLQMMKL
+204 NSTLSMMQM
-213 QYNSGSISS
+213 QYKSGLISS
-222 LAVNQTEAQKKTA
+222 LALYQTEAQKKTA
-235 ELLVPLAKANIAVQ
+235 ELLVPLAEANIAVQ

-258 EYPNTITRSGNLNVD
+258 EYPDSITRSGNLDVAELNVTLSSGV
-273 EFAFEM
+273 
-279 PAGIPASL
+279 PVSL
-287 LSRRPDVKAS
+287 LSRRPDVKAA
-297 EYTVMS
+297 EYAVMS
-303 ATAKTGLA
+303 ANAKTGLA

-333 TWFNFPGSVTKN
+333 TWFNFPGSVTKT

-350 AQPIFQKKALR
+350 VQPIFKKRQLR
-361 TAYEVAVLEQEK
+361 TAYEIAVLEQEK
-373 AVVQFKQSFITAV
+373 AVVQFKQSFIVAV
-386 GEVSDAMSQLKYADE
+386 GEVSDAMSKLKNADKRME
-401 RIKLSEEKA
+401 LATEK
-410 SSLEKATSD
+410 SVSLDKATHD
-419 ASLLYKSGM
+419 ANLLYKSGM
-428 ANYLEVITA
+428 ATYLEVIVA

-468 GVE
+468 GAE

>member
-1 MMKILYKIGMVVFSG
+1 MSVLYKIGISLFAGVL
-16 MILTSCVVGKKYSRT
+16 LTSCVVGKKYSRT
-31 ELNAP
+31 DLNAP
-36 EKYREELTV
+36 EKYREAITL
-45 TGDTILHSWK
+45 TGDTILHPWK
-55 TYYKDPLLVDLIEKA
+55 SYYKDPMLVSLIEKA

-77 LIAVKSMEQLDLSYK
+77 LIAIKSMEQLDLTYK

-101 LDFDAAATR
+101 LDFDAGASR
-110 SYLSKNSLN
+110 SYQSKNSLN

-126 TSKDYMD
+126 TSKDYLD
-133 DYSANLRMS
+133 DYSANLRLS
-142 WEVDIWGKA
+142 WEADIWGKA

-160 AYFAQ
+160 GYFAQ

-190 DEQLKIAQKNIELS
+190 DEQLKIAQKNIDLS
-204 DSTLQMMKL
+204 NSTLSMMQM
-213 QYNSGSISS
+213 QYNSGLISS
-222 LAVNQTEAQKKTA
+222 LALYQTEAQKKTA
-235 ELLVPLAKANIAVQ
+235 ELLVPLAEANIAVQ

-258 EYPNTITRSGNLNVD
+258 EYPDSITRSGNLDAAELNVSLSSGV
-273 EFAFEM
+273 
-279 PAGIPASL
+279 PAAL
-287 LSRRPDVKAS
+287 LSRRPDVKAA
-297 EYTVMS
+297 EYAVMS
-303 ATAKTGLA
+303 ANAKTGLA

-333 TWFNFPGSVTKN
+333 TWFNFPGSVTKT

-350 AQPIFQKKALR
+350 VQPIFKKRQLR
-361 TAYEVAVLEQEK
+361 TAYEIAVLEQEK

-386 GEVSDAMSQLKYADE
+386 GEVSDAMSKLKNADKRME
-401 RIKLSEEKA
+401 LATEK
-410 SSLEKATSD
+410 SVSLDKATHD
-419 ASLLYKSGM
+419 ANLLYKSGM
-428 ANYLEVITA
+428 ATYLEVIVA

>member
-1 MMKILYKIGMVVFSG
+1 MKTLYKIGIVLLTGTLM
-16 MILTSCVVGKKYSRT
+16 TSCVVGKKYSRT
-31 ELNAP
+31 DLQAS
-36 EKYREELTV
+36 EKYREEIAV
-45 TGDTILHSWK
+45 TGDTVLLPWK
-55 TYYKDPLLVDLIEKA
+55 SYYKDPLLVNLIEKA

-77 LIAVKSMEQLDLSYK
+77 LIAMKSMEQLDLSYK

-101 LDFDAAATR
+101 LDFDAGASR

-119 GSLSAQF
+119 GSLSSQF
-126 TSKDYMD
+126 TNKDYMD
-133 DYSANLRMS
+133 DYSANLKMS

-190 DEQLKIAQKNIELS
+190 DEQLKIADKNIELS
-204 DSTLQMMKL
+204 TSTLDMMKL

-258 EYPNTITRSGNLNVD
+258 EYPDKIERAGNINAAEISVV
-273 EFAFEM
+273 F
-279 PAGIPASL
+279 PTGIPVSL

-297 EYTVMS
+297 EYSVMS
-303 ATAKTGLA
+303 ATAKTGLS
-311 KATMYPTLS
+311 KAAMYPTLS
-320 LSPSIGIN
+320 LNPSIGIN

-350 AQPIFQKKALR
+350 AQPIFRKKALR
-361 TAYEVAVLEQEK
+361 TAYEIAALEQEK

-386 GEVSDAMSQLKYADE
+386 GEVNDAMSRLKYADE
-401 RIKLSEEKA
+401 RIILAKEKA
-410 SSLEKATSD
+410 ASLDKATSD

-428 ANYLEVITA
+428 ANYLEVIAA
-437 QNSALQND
+437 QNSSLQND
-445 LDVVAIKLEKLN
+445 LDVVMIKLEKLN

>member
-1 MMKILYKIGMVVFSG
+1 MKVLYNIGISLFTG
-16 MILTSCVVGKKYSRT
+16 MILTSCVVGKKYART
-31 ELNAP
+31 DLNAP
-36 EKYREELTV
+36 DKYREAITL
-45 TGDTILHSWK
+45 TGDTILHPWK
-55 TYYKDPLLVDLIEKA
+55 SYYKDPLLVDLIEKA

-77 LIAVKSMEQLDLSYK
+77 LIAIKSMEQLDLTYK
-92 QAKLSLLPT
+92 QAKLALLPT
-101 LDFDAAATR
+101 LDFDAGASR
-110 SYLSKNSLN
+110 SYQSKNSLN

-126 TSKDYMD
+126 IGKDYMD
-133 DYSANLRMS
+133 DYSANLRLS
-142 WEVDIWGKA
+142 WEADIWGKA

-160 AYFAQ
+160 GYFAQ

-190 DEQLKIAQKNIELS
+190 DEQLKIAQKNIDLS
-204 DSTLQMMKL
+204 NSTLSMMQM
-213 QYNSGSISS
+213 QYNSGLISS
-222 LAVNQTEAQKKTA
+222 LALYQTEAQKKTA
-235 ELLVPLAKANIAVQ
+235 ELLVPLAEANIMVQ

-258 EYPNTITRSGNLNVD
+258 EYPDSIKRSGNLDVAELNV
-273 EFAFEM
+273 ALSS
-279 PAGIPASL
+279 GVPASL
-287 LSRRPDVKAS
+287 LSRRPDVKAA
-297 EYTVMS
+297 EYAVMS
-303 ATAKTGLA
+303 ANAKTGLA

-320 LSPSIGIN
+320 LNPSIGVN

-333 TWFNFPGSVTKN
+333 TWFNFPGSVTKT

-350 AQPIFQKKALR
+350 VQPIFKKRQLR
-361 TAYEVAVLEQEK
+361 TAYEIAVLEQEK

-386 GEVSDAMSQLKYADE
+386 GEVSDAMSKLKNADKRME
-401 RIKLSEEKA
+401 LAAEKA
-410 SSLEKATSD
+410 ISLDKATHD
-419 ASLLYKSGM
+419 ANLLYKSGM
-428 ANYLEVITA
+428 ATYLEVIVA

>member
-1 MMKILYKIGMVVFSG
+1 MKILYKIGITFFTG
-16 MILTSCVVGKKYSRT
+16 LILTSCVVGKKYSRAA
-31 ELNAP
+31 LNSP
-36 EKYREELTV
+36 DKYREEIAV
-45 TGDTILHSWK
+45 TGDTVLLPWK
-55 TYYKDPLLVDLIEKA
+55 SYYKDPLLVDLIEKA

-77 LIAVKSMEQLDLSYK
+77 LIAMKSMEQLDLNYK
-92 QAKLSLLPT
+92 QAKLALLPT
-101 LDFDAAATR
+101 LDFDAGASRT
-110 SYLSKNSLN
+110 YQSKNSLN

-126 TSKDYMD
+126 TSKDYLD

-160 AYFAQ
+160 TYFAQ

-175 IIVQVAQSYYNLLGL
+175 IIVQVAQAYYNLLGL

-204 DSTLQMMKL
+204 DSTLNMMKL
-213 QYNSGSISS
+213 QYTAGSISS
-222 LAVNQTEAQKKTA
+222 LAVNQSEAQKKTA

-258 EYPNTITRSGNLNVD
+258 EYPNTVARAGNLNVS
-273 EFAFEM
+273 EFAVEV

-287 LSRRPDVKAS
+287 LSRRPDIKAS
-297 EYTVMS
+297 EYAVMS
-303 ATAKTGLA
+303 AYAKTGLA

-320 LSPSIGIN
+320 LSPSIGVN

-333 TWFNFPGSVTKN
+333 TWFNFPGSVTKS

-350 AQPIFQKKALR
+350 VQPIFRKKELR
-361 TAYEVAVLEQEK
+361 TAYQVALLEQEK
-373 AVVQFKQSFITAV
+373 AAIQFKQSYITAV
-386 GEVSDAMSQLKYADE
+386 GEVNDALSKLKYADE
-401 RIKLSEEKA
+401 RIMLVTEK
-410 SSLEKATSD
+410 SVSLEKATAD
-419 ASLLYKSGM
+419 AGLLYKSGM
-428 ANYLEVITA
+428 ATYLEVIVA
-437 QNSALQND
+437 QNSSLQNE
-445 LDVVAIKLEKLN
+445 LEVVTIKLEKLD

-468 GVE
+468 GVQ

>member
-1 MMKILYKIGMVVFSG
+1 MSVLYKIGVSLFAGVL
-16 MILTSCVVGKKYSRT
+16 LTSCVVGKKYSRT
-31 ELNAP
+31 DLNAP
-36 EKYREELTV
+36 EKYREEVTV
-45 TGDTILHSWK
+45 TGDTILHPWK
-55 TYYKDPLLVDLIEKA
+55 SYYKDPMLVGLIEKA

-77 LIAVKSMEQLDLSYK
+77 LIAMKSMEQLDLTYK

-101 LDFDAAATR
+101 LDFDAGASR
-110 SYLSKNSLN
+110 SYQSKNSLN

-126 TSKDYMD
+126 TSKDYLD
-133 DYSANLRMS
+133 DYSANLRLS
-142 WEVDIWGKA
+142 WEADIWGKA

-160 AYFAQ
+160 GYFAQ

-190 DEQLKIAQKNIELS
+190 DEQLKIAQKNIDLS
-204 DSTLQMMKL
+204 NSTLGMMQM
-213 QYNSGSISS
+213 QYNSGLISS
-222 LAVNQTEAQKKTA
+222 LALYQTEAQKKTA
-235 ELLVPLAKANIAVQ
+235 ELLVPLAEANIAVQ

-258 EYPNTITRSGNLNVD
+258 EYPDSITRSGNLDVAELNVVL
-273 EFAFEM
+273 
-279 PAGIPASL
+279 PSGVPASL
-287 LSRRPDVKAS
+287 LSRRPDVKAA
-297 EYTVMS
+297 EYAVMS
-303 ATAKTGLA
+303 ANAKTGLA

-333 TWFNFPGSVTKN
+333 TWFNFPGSVTKT

-350 AQPIFQKKALR
+350 VQPIFKKRQLR
-361 TAYEVAVLEQEK
+361 TAYEIAVLEQEK

-386 GEVSDAMSQLKYADE
+386 GEVSNAMSQLKNADKRME
-401 RIKLSEEKA
+401 LATEK
-410 SSLEKATSD
+410 SVSLDKATND
-419 ASLLYKSGM
+419 ANLLYKSGM
-428 ANYLEVITA
+428 ATYLEVIVA